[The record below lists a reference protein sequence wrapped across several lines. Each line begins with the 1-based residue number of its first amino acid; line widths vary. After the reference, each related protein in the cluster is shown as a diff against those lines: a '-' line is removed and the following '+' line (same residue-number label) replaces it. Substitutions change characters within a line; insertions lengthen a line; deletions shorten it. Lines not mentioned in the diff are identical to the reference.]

1 MIFLDYLYA
10 LPNATEG
17 ADAIVSQM
25 TTGSFYW
32 IVPMILFFTF
42 CIVFIGGITRQKIRT
57 GTADYPAWAI
67 IASMATLL
75 PALLFSV
82 SAGFIRLDW
91 LVIVVI
97 LNICSAMWFFLD
109 RKITE
114 V

>member
-1 MIFLDYLYA
+1 MIFLEYLYA

-17 ADAIVSQM
+17 VDAIVSQM

-32 IVPMILFFTF
+32 LVPMILFFTF
-42 CIVFIGGITRQKIRT
+42 CLIFIGGIIRQKIRS
-57 GTADYPAWAI
+57 GTADYSAWAI

-91 LVIVVI
+91 LVIVI
-97 LNICSAMWFFLD
+97 TLNILSAFWFFMD
-109 RKITE
+109 KKVTE

>member
-1 MIFLDYLYA
+1 MIFLDYLYI
-10 LPNATEG
+10 LPNSTEG
-17 ADAIVSQM
+17 IDAIVNQM

-42 CIVFIGGITRQKIRT
+42 CIVFIGGITRQRIRT
-57 GTADYPAWAI
+57 GTADYSAWAI

-82 SAGFIRLDW
+82 QAGFIRLDW
-91 LVIVVI
+91 LVMVVT
-97 LNICSAMWFFLD
+97 LNIASAFWFFLD
-109 RKITE
+109 KKVTE